1 MRYCKIK
8 STGELLSTQSGDDDL
23 EVMYSN
29 NSAYAR
35 DELEVGVEDAS
46 VIDGWR
52 DDWKSANRTYSDKRK
67 SEYPTLEELV
77 VALYDTDDK
86 AAIEKRRADV
96 KAKYPKPE

>member
-8 STGELLSTQSGDDDL
+8 STGELISTQSGDDNL

-67 SEYPTLEELV
+67 QEYPSIADQL
-77 VALYDTDDK
+77 DK
-86 AAIEKRRADV
+86 IYHDGIDVWKADMIKPV
-96 KAKYPKPE
+96 KDKYPKE